1 MRPET
6 RKSILIGV
14 AIITA
19 IALCI
24 IFPRVLSFAQLAA
37 REIRYLWWLILI
49 AALGV
54 YLSFFFGR
62 KKK

>member
-1 MRPET
+1 MTPET
-6 RKSILIGV
+6 RKRILIAV

-37 REIRYLWWLILI
+37 REIRYLWWLILL
-49 AALGV
+49 AALGI
-54 YLSFFFGR
+54 YFSFFFGR